1 MKRAT
6 MVDLIEA
13 VKGLQVEVS
22 TLRAELAPR
31 RRAAKVGQASMT
43 AVEAAKFLGM
53 DRKTFYRRG
62 LPAILTREGVTGRFT
77 RRSVEAVRAKMEGA
91 SV

>member
-31 RRAAKVGQASMT
+31 RRAAKVAHAGMT
-43 AVEAAKFLGM
+43 AVEAARFLGM
-53 DRKTFYRRG
+53 DRKTFYRRNI
-62 LPAILTREGVTGRFT
+62 PAMLTREGVTGKYT
-77 RRSVEAVRAKMEGA
+77 RRSVEALRAKMEGTT
-91 SV
+91 V